1 MNNNESI
8 SFNTINPE
16 NRPIEAKL
24 LKEENLGSEEDPIP
38 TQVENNKNWFQRTF
52 GKLGPGSMRASIMN
66 LSILSIGIGTLTI
79 PNKFSKLS
87 IFFCSLVVIIS
98 GIATYITLNMVVS
111 AGRKKK
117 LCDYSAVVKEYL
129 GEKAGVFLDV
139 IVVMNLTGINIL
151 YQIISKLN
159 QIKSIILYSLYTLN
173 SL

>member
-1 MNNNESI
+1 MTEIKDI
-8 SFNTINPE
+8 SLNTINSELKFIDDKSFVEQNEKFIGSDEEPAPDE
-16 NRPIEAKL
+16 NETL
-24 LKEENLGSEEDPIP
+24 
-38 TQVENNKNWFQRTF
+38 NNKNWFHRTF

-87 IFFCSLVVIIS
+87 ILFCSLVVIIA

-117 LCDYSAVVKEYL
+117 LSDYSAVVNAYL
-129 GEKAGVFLDV
+129 GRRAGVFLDV

-151 YQIISKLN
+151 YQIISKFKFMYN
-159 QIKSIILYSLYTLN
+159 IST
-173 SL
+173 

>member
-1 MNNNESI
+1 MSI
-8 SFNTINPE
+8 KEEISLDTINPTNKNE
-16 NRPIEAKL
+16 EKL
-24 LKEENLGSEEDPIP
+24 IFQQNEKVISSDEEPIP
-38 TQVENNKNWFQRTF
+38 DESQESKNWFHRTF

-87 IFFCSLVVIIS
+87 ILFCSLVVIIS

-117 LCDYSAVVKEYL
+117 ISDYSAVVKEYL
-129 GEKAGVFLDV
+129 GNRAGVFLDV

-151 YQIISKLN
+151 YQIISK
-159 QIKSIILYSLYTLN
+159 
-173 SL
+173 